1 MQGLKFEYYYGME
14 ADQYSFYRVPKML
27 FTETCFQSL
36 SCEAKILYGLMLDRM
51 GLSVKNQWFDE
62 KNRVYIIFTVE
73 EIMELLGCGRQKAV
87 RSIAELDGEKG
98 IGLIEK
104 KRMGQG
110 KPNIIYVK
118 NFVIEGC
125 DAGTGDGAVQEDFQ
139 KYENQT
145 SGSMKNELPEVPES
159 ACQKDGDGISGNEK
173 AGCQQIPV
181 EKQHEY
187 HPIHRKTGRKRCDI
201 QEKEAQ
207 RYEKGGSVGMDD
219 GTQERPYVNFQ
230 KYENQT
236 SRSMKNG
243 LSEVRKSNGNDTED
257 NNTDKDRPI
266 ISYQSLKR
274 GRGNPAGKK
283 KMDEME
289 AYRAKIRE
297 NIEYDS
303 FAGRSPLEREE
314 VDELVELMVEIMILP
329 DESVVRIAGVN
340 KAAEIVKN
348 RFMKLRF
355 SHVDYILSC
364 LHKNTT
370 KVGNIRAYLLT
381 TLYNATMT
389 MSHYYQAEVNH
400 DLYGGM

>member
-27 FTETCFQSL
+27 FTEACFQSL

-73 EIMELLGCGRQKAV
+73 EIMDLLGCGRQKAV

-118 NFVIEGC
+118 NFVIEDC
-125 DAGTGDGAVQEDFQ
+125 DAGTGDGTVQEDFQ

-159 ACQKDGDGISGNEK
+159 ACQKDGDGISGNEE
-173 AGCQQIPV
+173 AGYQQRQV

-187 HPIHRKTGRKRCDI
+187 QDVSRKNGKKTCNTQGKEDSTGM
-201 QEKEAQ
+201 E
-207 RYEKGGSVGMDD
+207 D
-219 GTQERPYVNFQ
+219 GTQEGPYANFQ

-243 LSEVRKSNGNDTED
+243 LPEVRKSNGNDTED
-257 NNTDKDRPI
+257 NNMDKDRSI

-274 GRGNPAGKK
+274 GRKNSDAKR

-289 AYRAKIRE
+289 IYRAKIRE
-297 NIEYDS
+297 NIGYDS
-303 FAGRSPLEREE
+303 LTGRSSLEREE
-314 VDELVELMVEIMILP
+314 VDELVELMVEVMMMP
-329 DESVVRIAGVN
+329 AGKLV
-340 KAAEIVKN
+340 KVAGEQRPVEIVKN
-348 RFMKLRF
+348 RFMKLTYA
-355 SHVDYILSC
+355 HMDYVLSC

-370 KVGNIRAYLLT
+370 KVVNIRAYLLT

-389 MSHYYQAEVNH
+389 MNHYYQAEVNH
-400 DLYGGM
+400 DMYGGM

>member
-1 MQGLKFEYYYGME
+1 MERKGKQMQGMKFEYYYGME

-27 FTETCFQSL
+27 FTEACFQSL

-73 EIMELLGCGRQKAV
+73 EIMDLLGCGRQKAV

-118 NFVIEGC
+118 NFVIEDC
-125 DAGTGDGAVQEDFQ
+125 DAGTGDGTVQEDFQ

-145 SGSMKNELPEVPES
+145 SGSMKNGLP
-159 ACQKDGDGISGNEK
+159 
-173 AGCQQIPV
+173 
-181 EKQHEY
+181 
-187 HPIHRKTGRKRCDI
+187 
-201 QEKEAQ
+201 
-207 RYEKGGSVGMDD
+207 
-219 GTQERPYVNFQ
+219 
-230 KYENQT
+230 
-236 SRSMKNG
+236 
-243 LSEVRKSNGNDTED
+243 EVRKSNGNDTED
-257 NNTDKDRPI
+257 NNMDKDRSI

-274 GRGNPAGKK
+274 GRKNPDAKR

-289 AYRAKIRE
+289 IYRAKIRE
-297 NIEYDS
+297 NIGYDS
-303 FAGRSPLEREE
+303 LTGRSPLEREE
-314 VDELVELMVEIMILP
+314 VDELVELMVEVMMMP
-329 DESVVRIAGVN
+329 AGKLV
-340 KAAEIVKN
+340 KVAGEQRPVEIVKN
-348 RFMKLRF
+348 RLMKLTYA
-355 SHVDYILSC
+355 HMDYVLSC

-370 KVGNIRAYLLT
+370 KVVNIRAYLLT

-389 MSHYYQAEVNH
+389 MNHYYQAEVNH
-400 DLYGGM
+400 DMYGGM

>member
-27 FTETCFQSL
+27 FTEACFQSL

-73 EIMELLGCGRQKAV
+73 EIMDLLGCGRQKAV

-118 NFVIEGC
+118 SFVIEDC

-145 SGSMKNELPEVPES
+145 SGSMKNELPEVPKS
-159 ACQKDGDGISGNEK
+159 ACQKDGDGISENEE
-173 AGCQQIPV
+173 AGYQQLLL
-181 EKQHEY
+181 EKQHECQDVFT
-187 HPIHRKTGRKRCDI
+187 KTGRNRHEI
-201 QEKEAQ
+201 QEKEMQ
-207 RYEKGGSVGMDD
+207 GYEN
-219 GTQERPYVNFQ
+219 GTQEGPYTNFQ

-243 LSEVRKSNGNDTED
+243 LPEVRKSNGNDTED
-257 NNTDKDRPI
+257 NNTDKDGSI

-274 GRGNPAGKK
+274 GRENPAGKK
-283 KMDEME
+283 RMDEME
-289 AYRAKIRE
+289 TYRAKIRE
-297 NIEYDS
+297 NIGYDS
-303 FAGRSPLEREE
+303 FTGRSPLEREE
-314 VDELVELMVEIMILP
+314 VDELVELMVEVMMMP
-329 DESVVRIAGVN
+329 AGKMV
-340 KAAEIVKN
+340 KISGEERTAEIVKN
-348 RFMKLRF
+348 RFMKLTYA
-355 SHVDYILSC
+355 HMDYVLSC

-370 KVGNIRAYLLT
+370 KVVNIRAYLLT

-389 MSHYYQAEVNH
+389 MNHYYQAEVNH
-400 DLYGGM
+400 DMYGGM

>member
-1 MQGLKFEYYYGME
+1 MLGLKFEYYYGME

-27 FTETCFQSL
+27 FTEACFQSL

-73 EIMELLGCGRQKAV
+73 EIMDLLGCGRQKAV

-118 NFVIEGC
+118 SFVIEDC

-145 SGSMKNELPEVPES
+145 SGSMKNELPEVLES
-159 ACQKDGDGISGNEK
+159 ACQKDGDGISGNEET
-173 AGCQQIPV
+173 GYQQMSA

-187 HPIHRKTGRKRCDI
+187 QDVSGKNGKKTCNI
-201 QEKEAQ
+201 QGKEVPA
-207 RYEKGGSVGMDD
+207 GMED
-219 GTQERPYVNFQ
+219 GTQEEPYANFQ

-243 LSEVRKSNGNDTED
+243 LPEVRKSNGNDTED
-257 NNTDKDRPI
+257 NNTDKDRSI

-274 GRGNPAGKK
+274 GRENPAGKR

-289 AYRAKIRE
+289 VYRAKIRE
-297 NIEYDS
+297 NIGYDS
-303 FAGRSPLEREE
+303 FTGRSPLEREE
-314 VDELVELMVEIMILP
+314 IDELVELMVEIMMMPTGKL
-329 DESVVRIAGVN
+329 VKIAGEE
-340 KAAEIVKN
+340 KPAEIVKN
-348 RFMKLRF
+348 RFMKLTYA
-355 SHVDYILSC
+355 HMDYVLSC

-370 KVGNIRAYLLT
+370 KVVNIRAYLLT

-389 MSHYYQAEVNH
+389 MNHYYQAEVNH
-400 DLYGGM
+400 DMYGGM